1 MTNPLKTWIK
11 LIHLYITILYF
22 VLIISVFISYLQTC
36 VHIYEV
42 IMLTRVLSM
51 LPSARIEES
60 VFSRIDVVLPQCS
73 LIGLSS
79 LTTAVAKWMQ
89 NDPSYS
95 QSTHSRYV
103 RLLQNLNRCA
113 RERVHAVKRLDLLM
127 EELRF
132 MSGEWFEE
140 MLLEETVAVLQ
151 RLADQLTWIN
161 IIDLVLFLTRTSYRS
176 TPLLERIASVA
187 LENTHKVGWF

>member
-1 MTNPLKTWIK
+1 MYFNPIM
-11 LIHLYITILYF
+11 
-22 VLIISVFISYLQTC
+22 SVFISYLQTC

-42 IMLTRVLSM
+42 IMLTRVLAM

-60 VFSRIDVVLPQCS
+60 VFSRIDAVSPQCS
-73 LIGLSS
+73 LMGLSS
-79 LTTAVAKWMQ
+79 LSTAVAKWMR

-103 RLLQNLNRCA
+103 HLLRNLNRCA
-113 RERVHAVKRLDLLM
+113 HERVHAAKRLDLLM
-127 EELRF
+127 EQLRF

-140 MLLEETVAVLQ
+140 MLLEEVIVVLQ

-161 IIDLVLFLTRTSYRS
+161 MLDLVVFLTRTTYRS
-176 TPLLERIASVA
+176 TLLLDQITSVA
-187 LENTHKVGWF
+187 LENAHKVR

>member
-1 MTNPLKTWIK
+1 
-11 LIHLYITILYF
+11 
-22 VLIISVFISYLQTC
+22 
-36 VHIYEV
+36 
-42 IMLTRVLSM
+42 MLTRVLSM

-60 VFSRIDVVLPQCS
+60 VFSRIYVMLPQCS

-113 RERVHAVKRLDLLM
+113 RERVHAVKRIDLFM

-132 MSGEWFEE
+132 ISGEWFEE

-161 IIDLVLFLTRTSYRS
+161 ILDLVLFLTRTSYRS
-176 TPLLERIASVA
+176 TPLLERIASLA
-187 LENTHKVGWF
+187 LENTHKVTSGFSLFFIL